1 MSGLTGKKILVTGG
15 TGSFGRMFVELALRD
30 HDPKQVIVFSR
41 DELKQREMQQE
52 FLDRDRG
59 RLLFVIGDVRD
70 SGRLYRAFDQVNLVV
85 HAAAMKQVPTCE
97 YNPIEAIK
105 TNVLGSSNVV
115 DAAID
120 RRVSRVI
127 SISTDKAANP
137 ISLYGATK
145 LCADKLFIAANSDS
159 ESHGTSFSVVR
170 YGNVMGSRGSVV
182 PLFRRIRK
190 TGTLPITDPRMT
202 RFWITSKQTV
212 EFVTE
217 AVERMQGGEIF
228 VPKMPSIKITDLAKA
243 LAPECKIEIVG
254 IRPGEKLHEVM
265 IPEDDARTTVE
276 YERHFSVL
284 PSFRDDGSLKCEES
298 QGGVKRK
305 EGFPYSSD
313 TNRDW
318 LSAEQLRTLLDD
330 PMD

>member
-70 SGRLYRAFDQVNLVV
+70 SRRLCRAFDQVDLVV

-228 VPKMPSIKITDLAKA
+228 VPKMPSIKITDLAEA

-265 IPEDDARTTVE
+265 IPEDDARSTVE

-284 PSFRDDGSLKCEES
+284 PSFRDDGSSKCES

-305 EGFPYSSD
+305 EGFRYSSD

-318 LSAEQLRTLLDD
+318 LSAEQLRTLLND
-330 PMD
+330 PVD

>member
-1 MSGLTGKKILVTGG
+1 MSGLTGKRILVTGG
-15 TGSFGRMFVELALRD
+15 TGSFGRMFVEVALRD

-52 FLDRDRG
+52 FLGRDRG
-59 RLLFVIGDVRD
+59 KLLFFIGDVRD
-70 SGRLYRAFDQVNLVV
+70 SGRLYRAFNQVDLVV

-97 YNPIEAIK
+97 HNPIEAIK

-145 LCADKLFIAANSDS
+145 LCADKLFIAANSYS
-159 ESHGTSFSVVR
+159 ESCGTYFSVVR

-182 PLFRRIRK
+182 PFFLGIRK

-202 RFWITSKQTV
+202 RFWITSKQAV

-217 AVERMQGGEIF
+217 TVERMQGGEIF
-228 VPKMPSIKITDLAKA
+228 VPKMPSIKIVDLARA

-254 IRPGEKLHEVM
+254 IRSGEKLHEVM

-276 YERHFSVL
+276 CGRYFSVL
-284 PSFRDDGSLKCEES
+284 PSFRDYRSLKCE
-298 QGGVKRK
+298 QHDGVKKK
-305 EGFPYSSD
+305 EGFRYSSD

-318 LSAEQLRTLLDD
+318 LSAEQLRTLLNDQTD
-330 PMD
+330 